1 MTDLSLPTKLAR
13 ARRSTARRSAAVGA
27 VTAALLLTGCSSSAP
42 VEPRA
47 DTPITVATAS
57 HTPFNLSASSR
68 GGLVAVGWNDYDEDA
83 AVEHPAVAVSTDQG
97 ATFGAPVAVDPKDP
111 YVAYPEVAVTE
122 GGDIFVGVTLYE
134 KDESDG
140 RAGLYRS
147 QDRGA
152 TYSLVADL
160 ASAPRV
166 SFADNGT
173 SIAVSPDGKTIVMSW
188 LAPAEGDQP
197 WSLVGVVSVD
207 GGTTL
212 GKAVV
217 LSADAGAA
225 RPFAYAGAEGAGVV
239 AISNVPIPNAPKPTP
254 AMPNPVTS
262 WKQVTS
268 YPVDGTGFGPGVAE
282 TTESDAALDA
292 GPAGLA
298 TGTRAWWQ
306 KSGKTAAMTVRLG
319 SATSA
324 APLATPFARPAPI
337 EAVIS
342 GQDTWFLS
350 ANVPLG
356 DSVPTA
362 PLVLSRSAAGSP
374 TQVLTAVSP
383 VVSRSADDYALAG
396 LDAGVVLVWFE
407 KGAVRAQAVGT

>member
-1 MTDLSLPTKLAR
+1 MVDLSLPTPSPLAWFSGS
-13 ARRSTARRSAAVGA
+13 RRTAAVGA
-27 VTAALLLTGCSSSAP
+27 TAAMLLAGCSSSAP
-42 VEPRA
+42 VEPSA
-47 DTPITVATAS
+47 ATPVTVATAR
-57 HTPFNLSASSR
+57 HTPFNLSASGR
-68 GGLVAVGWNDYDEDA
+68 GGLIAVGWNDYDEDA
-83 AVEHPAVAVSTDQG
+83 AVEHPYVAVSSDQG
-97 ATFGAPVAVDPKDP
+97 ATFGAPVTVDANDP
-111 YVAYPEVAVTE
+111 FVAYPEVAVTE
-122 GGDIFVGVTLYE
+122 RGDVFVGVTLYE
-134 KDESDG
+134 KDEGDG

-152 TYSLVADL
+152 TYSLIADL
-160 ASAPRV
+160 TEAPRV

-173 SIAVSPDGKTIVMSW
+173 SIAVSPDGKTVVMSW
-188 LAPAEGDQP
+188 LAPTEGDQP

-207 GGTTL
+207 GGTTF

-254 AMPNPVTS
+254 AVPNPVTS
-262 WKQVTS
+262 WQQVTT
-268 YPVDGTGFGPGVAE
+268 YPVDGSAFGPGVAV
-282 TTESDAALDA
+282 TSQSDEALDA

-306 KSGKTAAMTVRLG
+306 KSGTTAAFTVRLG
-319 SATSA
+319 SAASGV
-324 APLATPFARPAPI
+324 PLATSFARPAPI
-337 EAVIS
+337 EAAIS

-350 ANVPLG
+350 ANIPPG

-362 PLVLSRSAAGSP
+362 PLVLSRSAAGAP
-374 TQVLTAVSP
+374 TQVVTAVSP

-396 LDAGVVLVWFE
+396 LDAGVLLVWFE
-407 KGAVRAQAVGT
+407 KGAVRAQAVRT